1 MKNAANGLLATGLS
15 VALGLGAAVSCVTLW
30 ALLSQEAVHADNCGG
45 GL

>member
-30 ALLSQEAVHADNCGG
+30 ALWSQEAVHADNCGG